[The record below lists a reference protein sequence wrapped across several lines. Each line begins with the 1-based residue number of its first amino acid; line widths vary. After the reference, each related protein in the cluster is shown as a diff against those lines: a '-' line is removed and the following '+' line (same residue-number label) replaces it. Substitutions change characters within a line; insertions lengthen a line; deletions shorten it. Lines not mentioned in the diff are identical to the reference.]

1 MALNFANNNSL
12 SAISA
17 KPSGLSGGALNL
29 ISTQTAS
36 GSATISFTSGIDDTY
51 DSYVFKFINCHP
63 VTDGVFFHVNFRD
76 GDTAYDAVK
85 TTTWFRALHSEDN
98 SIANLTYDADY
109 DLAQSTSAQR
119 LTGSLGNGNDE
130 SISGELTLYNP
141 SSTTFVKHFI
151 YRGAAYFNNNGAFD
165 IFSAGYCNTT
175 TAIDGVQFTMSSGNI
190 DSGVIK
196 LYGVS

>member
-1 MALNFANNNSL
+1 MALISVSNNALQNITAVPAS
-12 SAISA
+12 I
-17 KPSGLSGGALNL
+17 PTGALIL
-29 ISTQTAS
+29 LSTQTAS
-36 GSATISFTSGIDDTY
+36 SSASISFTSGIDSTY

-63 VTDGVFFHVNFRD
+63 ATDGVFFHVNFRD

-98 SIANLTYDADY
+98 SIENLTYDVAY

-151 YRGAAYFNNNGAFD
+151 YRGAAYFNANGAFD

-190 DSGVIK
+190 DDGIIK
-196 LYGVS
+196 MYGVK